1 VILSLV
7 YYFLFFLAEVSP
19 SMISSCIN
27 MCKRK
32 KDDNPEEEYYDPNIN
47 LEENPMFAAPKVE
60 FADNR
65 ALQNELDQQLAQ
77 LKLAEQQNKRLRE
90 DLKQKKMETQFEET
104 ARQKATGM
112 EEVRPT
118 GQRKDFAQTRLNAA
132 LIGPNR
138 ARARGGNRR
147 VEDEEEEEESNP
159 RRSLF
164 SRLSMAPGRKS
175 VRTPSQQ
182 LSPRNDQS

>member
-1 VILSLV
+1 MG
-7 YYFLFFLAEVSP
+7 LAEVSP

-27 MCKRK
+27 LCKRK
-32 KDDNPEEEYYDPNIN
+32 KNNEVEEEYYDPNIN

-77 LKLAEQQNKRLRE
+77 LRLAEQQNKRLRE

-104 ARQKATGM
+104 ARQKNTGL
-112 EEVRPT
+112 EDVKPV
-118 GQRKDFAQTRLNAA
+118 GQRKDFAQTKLASQ

-138 ARARGGNRR
+138 QRARGGKNRDDLE
-147 VEDEEEEEESNP
+147 EDDDEGTS
-159 RRSLF
+159 RSSTMF
-164 SRLSMAPGRKS
+164 GRLSMAMTGRSSVRSPSRSMNRKS
-175 VRTPSQQ
+175 VANMNP
-182 LSPRNDQS
+182 DDAV